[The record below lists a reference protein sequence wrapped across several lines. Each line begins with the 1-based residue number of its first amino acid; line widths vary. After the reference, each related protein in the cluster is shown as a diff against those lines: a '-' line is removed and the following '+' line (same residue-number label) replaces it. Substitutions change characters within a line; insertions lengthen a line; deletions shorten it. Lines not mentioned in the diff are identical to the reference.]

1 MGQMILWLNSV
12 PPWVAFIAIV
22 LVYETFAVGISLLA
36 RRLYTRWRFPSNAS
50 FVPPWISIVGG
61 LNALIFAFVIVTVW
75 ANLHAASTDVDTEAL
90 TVRRLWR
97 DIIPAQRPQVLAYSR
112 AVIRGWSQLCGGQGS
127 SEAGRIQRGLERDAK
142 PAIPSLHGQVDEE
155 VDELTALRNRRL
167 RAAQSGVPEE
177 LWFGTIVLSW
187 ILIAIT
193 SFVHPERRDM
203 HLALVACTALAMG
216 LLLWVAV
223 MIDYPYCG
231 GSTVTPIPLQRSVDW
246 MLGNSS

>member
-1 MGQMILWLNSV
+1 MGQLILWLSSV

-22 LVYETFAVGISLLA
+22 LVYEAFAIGVSLLA
-36 RRLYTRWRFPSNAS
+36 RRLYSRWHFPSNGS
-50 FVPPWISIVGG
+50 FVQPWISIVGG
-61 LNALIFAFVIVTVW
+61 LNALIFAFVVVTLW
-75 ANLHAASTDVDTEAL
+75 SNLHAASADVDTEAL
-90 TVRRLWR
+90 SVRRLWR
-97 DIIPAQRPQVLAYSR
+97 DITPAQRPQVLAYSR
-112 AVIRGWSQLCGGQGS
+112 AVVRGWSQLCGGQGS
-127 SEAGRIQRGLERDAK
+127 LEAGRIQRGLERDAQ
-142 PAIPSLHGQVDEE
+142 PATPSLLGQVDEE
-155 VDELTALRNRRL
+155 VDTLTALRNHRL

-177 LWFGTIVLSW
+177 LWLGTIVLSW

-231 GSTVTPIPLQRSVDW
+231 GSTVTPAPLQRSVNW
-246 MLGNSS
+246 MLGNS

>member
-1 MGQMILWLNSV
+1 VGQLILWLSSV
-12 PPWVAFIAIV
+12 PPWAAFIAIV
-22 LVYETFAVGISLLA
+22 LVYEAFAIGVSLLA
-36 RRLYTRWRFPSNAS
+36 RRLFSRWHFPSNGS

-61 LNALIFAFVIVTVW
+61 LNALIFAFVVVTLW
-75 ANLHAASTDVDTEAL
+75 SNLHAASADVDAEAL

-97 DIIPAQRPQVLAYSR
+97 DITPAQRPQVLAYSR
-112 AVIRGWSQLCGGQGS
+112 AVVRGWSQLCGGQGS
-127 SEAGRIQRGLERDAK
+127 SEAGRIQRGLERDAR
-142 PAIPSLHGQVDEE
+142 PATPSLLGQVDEE
-155 VDELTALRNRRL
+155 VDTLTALRNHRL

-231 GSTVTPIPLQRSVDW
+231 GSTVTPVPLERSVTW
-246 MLGNSS
+246 MLGNS